1 VLSKPDYEFYYFM
14 KNKSQTPDNGA
25 EQGQEMNQELHELFL
40 DELADLLNAE
50 TQLTKAL
57 PKMAK
62 AAQSDELKEAITSHL
77 EETEGH
83 VDRLKQV
90 FESLDEKP
98 KSKTCKAMKG
108 LIEEGSELLQEL
120 KGKSSIDAG
129 IIAAAQKVEHY
140 EIASYGTVKAWAEQ
154 MGHDEAV
161 RLLEE
166 TLEEE
171 KAADDKLTDIAESVA
186 NTRPE

>member
-1 VLSKPDYEFYYFM
+1 M
-14 KNKSQTPDNGA
+14 KKNTRSA
-25 EQGQEMNQELHELFL
+25 ENEASADQEMNSELHELFL
-40 DELADLLNAE
+40 DELADLLSAE

-62 AAQSDELKEAITSHL
+62 AAQSEELRDAITSHL
-77 EETEGH
+77 QETEGH
-83 VDRLKQV
+83 VERLKQV

-98 KSKTCKAMKG
+98 RSKTCKAMKG

-154 MGHDEAV
+154 MNHTEAAD
-161 RLLEE
+161 LLEK

-171 KAADDKLTDIAESVA
+171 IAADEKLTDIAETEA
-186 NTRPE
+186 NTQKA